1 MVLIK
6 EISTKIK
13 NILNKN
19 PQGMT
24 IIQIADKTGI
34 NRNTVGRYLENLLV
48 SGQVEMHR
56 FGMKK
61 IYSLS
66 QRVALSSILSISSE
80 LIVQMDSSLRI
91 IYANEPFLNLVGSD
105 NNSLIGKNIEYT
117 PVSMVFD
124 ELFEGFIEY
133 IKKGVAGKEWSGEFV
148 LSTKNIH
155 LFCRIVPTVFDDGRK
170 GVSVILEDITEQKVS
185 EAALYASEK
194 RFQSLV
200 EMLPQSIWECDDQGN
215 VTFVNRRTFEM
226 YGYEYEDVEK
236 GMTIWQ
242 TIHPDDRERVLG
254 DFIRASKEEPSEF
267 PEFHEF
273 MSIRKD
279 GSTFPLITYHVPIV
293 HENKITG
300 MRGIGIDISERK
312 RAEDALRESEEKY
325 RYLVETTGTGYVI
338 LDKAGRVIT
347 ANQEYIRL
355 TGRSTL
361 TEVEGRSV
369 TDWTAS
375 YDVARN
381 IREIETC
388 FTKGRVQGFEVGY
401 QKPDGTI
408 QPIEVNASVIQSGSG
423 PIILTLCRDITERKR
438 AEEALRESEEKY
450 RSFIERANDG
460 VVIVQDGIIKLCN
473 RIITEF
479 WGGGIEQI
487 LGKNFTDFI
496 HPDSLPEVVN
506 RYKQRMAGE
515 SLTPLYETTLF
526 RKDGSRFFAELNAGI
541 IAYDGKPADL
551 IIIRDINERKKTE
564 TALQESEEKY
574 RTLVIRANDA
584 ICVLQDGVIKMFNP
598 RLPEFWGGSAEE
610 IMGRPFTDF
619 VHPDALPDLINN
631 YNRRMSGESFPSIY
645 ETTMMRKDGS
655 RSFVEINAGVVEY
668 EGRPADLVIVRDIND
683 RKMAQEALSRSEAL
697 YRTLSEASNDL
708 IFVVGRNDR
717 VEYVNSYAAAM
728 VNKSINQIIG
738 SPRSTLFPPDV
749 AINQKRA
756 LETVFERGISV
767 RSSSPL
773 TFNGRMYWYDHILTP
788 LKDPDNHVRSI
799 LGISRDITE
808 RKIAEAALL
817 QAEEQSRNIITA
829 IGDIAWETDAESRFI
844 YVSPQVDTILGYTP
858 DELIGRTPF
867 DFLHPD
873 AVMVNKNTFQAAVE
887 SKQKSVLHVSH
898 WIHKDG
904 HDVLLESNA
913 IPKYDRNGSFLGFI
927 GIDRKR

>member
-6 EISTKIK
+6 DITTKIK
-13 NILNKN
+13 DVLNKN

-24 IIQIADKTGI
+24 IIQIARKTGI

-61 IYSLS
+61 IYALS

-80 LIVQMDSSLRI
+80 LVVQMDSSLRI

-124 ELFEGFIEY
+124 ELFEGFIEN
-133 IKKGVAGKEWSGEFV
+133 IKDGVAGKEWSGEFV
-148 LSTKNIH
+148 LSTKDIH

-185 EAALYASEK
+185 EAALFESEK

-200 EMLPQSIWECDDQGN
+200 EMLPQSIWECDDRGN

-267 PEFHEF
+267 PVFHEF

-293 HENKITG
+293 HDNKITG
-300 MRGIGIDISERK
+300 MRGIGIDISDRK

-325 RYLVETTGTGYVI
+325 RIGI
-338 LDKAGRVIT
+338 
-347 ANQEYIRL
+347 
-355 TGRSTL
+355 
-361 TEVEGRSV
+361 
-369 TDWTAS
+369 
-375 YDVARN
+375 
-381 IREIETC
+381 
-388 FTKGRVQGFEVGY
+388 
-401 QKPDGTI
+401 
-408 QPIEVNASVIQSGSG
+408 
-423 PIILTLCRDITERKR
+423 DISDRKR
-438 AEEALRESEEKY
+438 AEDALRESEEKY
-450 RSFIERANDG
+450 R
-460 VVIVQDGIIKLCN
+460 
-473 RIITEF
+473 
-479 WGGGIEQI
+479 
-487 LGKNFTDFI
+487 
-496 HPDSLPEVVN
+496 
-506 RYKQRMAGE
+506 
-515 SLTPLYETTLF
+515 
-526 RKDGSRFFAELNAGI
+526 
-541 IAYDGKPADL
+541 
-551 IIIRDINERKKTE
+551 
-564 TALQESEEKY
+564 
-574 RTLVIRANDA
+574 TLVNRANDA
-584 ICVLQDGVIKMFNP
+584 ICVIQDGVIKMFNP

-610 IMGRPFTDF
+610 IMGRPFTGF
-619 VHPDALPDLINN
+619 VHPDALSDLISN
-631 YNRRMSGESFPSIY
+631 YNRRVSGESFPSIY
-645 ETTMMRKDGS
+645 ETTMMRKDGT
-655 RSFVEINAGVVEY
+655 RSFVEINAGVIEY

-683 RKMAQEALSRSEAL
+683 RKMAQDALSRNEAL

-717 VEYVNSYAAAM
+717 VEYVNSYAASM

-756 LETVFERGISV
+756 LEAVFERGISV

-788 LKDPDNHVRSI
+788 LKDPDNHVRSV

-808 RKIAEAALL
+808 RKVAEAALL
-817 QAEEQSRNIITA
+817 QAEQQSRNFITA
-829 IGDIAWETDAESRFI
+829 IGDIAWETDAESRFV
-844 YVSPQVDTILGYTP
+844 YVSPQVETILGYTP
-858 DELIGRTPF
+858 DDLIGQTPF

-873 AVMVNKNTFQAAVE
+873 AVPLNKNTFQAAVE
-887 SKQKSVLHVSH
+887 SRQKSVLHVSH

-913 IPKYDRNGSFLGFI
+913 IPKYDRHGSFLGFI

>member
-6 EISTKIK
+6 DITTKIK
-13 NILNKN
+13 DVLNKN

-24 IIQIADKTGI
+24 IIQIARKTGI

-61 IYSLS
+61 IYALS

-80 LIVQMDSSLRI
+80 LVVQMDSSLRI

-124 ELFEGFIEY
+124 ELFEGFIEN
-133 IKKGVAGKEWSGEFV
+133 IKDGVVGKEWSGEFV
-148 LSTKNIH
+148 LSTKDIH

-185 EAALYASEK
+185 EAALFASEK

-200 EMLPQSIWECDDQGN
+200 EMLPQSIWECDDRGN
-215 VTFVNRRTFEM
+215 VTYVNRRTFEM

-242 TIHPDDRERVLG
+242 TIHPDDRESVLG
-254 DFIRASKEEPSEF
+254 DFIRALKEEPSEF
-267 PEFHEF
+267 PVFHEF

-300 MRGIGIDISERK
+300 MRGIGIDISDRK

-325 RYLVETTGTGYVI
+325 R
-338 LDKAGRVIT
+338 
-347 ANQEYIRL
+347 
-355 TGRSTL
+355 
-361 TEVEGRSV
+361 
-369 TDWTAS
+369 
-375 YDVARN
+375 
-381 IREIETC
+381 
-388 FTKGRVQGFEVGY
+388 
-401 QKPDGTI
+401 
-408 QPIEVNASVIQSGSG
+408 
-423 PIILTLCRDITERKR
+423 
-438 AEEALRESEEKY
+438 
-450 RSFIERANDG
+450 
-460 VVIVQDGIIKLCN
+460 
-473 RIITEF
+473 
-479 WGGGIEQI
+479 
-487 LGKNFTDFI
+487 
-496 HPDSLPEVVN
+496 
-506 RYKQRMAGE
+506 
-515 SLTPLYETTLF
+515 
-526 RKDGSRFFAELNAGI
+526 
-541 IAYDGKPADL
+541 
-551 IIIRDINERKKTE
+551 
-564 TALQESEEKY
+564 
-574 RTLVIRANDA
+574 TLVNRANDA

-610 IMGRPFTDF
+610 IMGRPFTGF
-619 VHPDALPDLINN
+619 VHPDALSDLINN
-631 YNRRMSGESFPSIY
+631 YNRRVSGESFPSIY
-645 ETTMMRKDGS
+645 ETTMMRKDGT
-655 RSFVEINAGVVEY
+655 RSFVEINAGVIEY

-683 RKMAQEALSRSEAL
+683 RKIAQEALRKSEEL

-717 VEYVNSYAAAM
+717 VEYVNSYAASM

-756 LETVFERGISV
+756 LEAVFERGISV

-788 LKDPDNHVRSI
+788 LKDPDNHVRSV

-808 RKIAEAALL
+808 RKVAEAALL
-817 QAEEQSRNIITA
+817 QAEQQSRNFITA
-829 IGDIAWETDAESRFI
+829 IGDIAWETDAESRFV
-844 YVSPQVDTILGYTP
+844 YVSPQVETILGYTP
-858 DELIGRTPF
+858 DDLIGQTPF

-873 AVMVNKNTFQAAVE
+873 AVPLNKNTFQAAVE
-887 SKQKSVLHVSH
+887 SRQKSVLHVSH

-913 IPKYDRNGSFLGFI
+913 IPKYDRHGSFLGFI

>member
-1 MVLIK
+1 
-6 EISTKIK
+6 
-13 NILNKN
+13 
-19 PQGMT
+19 
-24 IIQIADKTGI
+24 
-34 NRNTVGRYLENLLV
+34 
-48 SGQVEMHR
+48 
-56 FGMKK
+56 
-61 IYSLS
+61 
-66 QRVALSSILSISSE
+66 
-80 LIVQMDSSLRI
+80 MDSSLRI

-124 ELFEGFIEY
+124 ELFEGFIEN
-133 IKKGVAGKEWSGEFV
+133 IKDGVAGKEWSGEFV
-148 LSTKNIH
+148 LSTKDIH

-185 EAALYASEK
+185 EAALFASEK

-200 EMLPQSIWECDDQGN
+200 EMLPQSIWECDDRGN
-215 VTFVNRRTFEM
+215 VTFVNQRTFEM

-293 HENKITG
+293 HENKVTG
-300 MRGIGIDISERK
+300 MRGIGIDISDRK

-325 RYLVETTGTGYVI
+325 R
-338 LDKAGRVIT
+338 
-347 ANQEYIRL
+347 
-355 TGRSTL
+355 
-361 TEVEGRSV
+361 
-369 TDWTAS
+369 
-375 YDVARN
+375 
-381 IREIETC
+381 
-388 FTKGRVQGFEVGY
+388 
-401 QKPDGTI
+401 
-408 QPIEVNASVIQSGSG
+408 
-423 PIILTLCRDITERKR
+423 
-438 AEEALRESEEKY
+438 
-450 RSFIERANDG
+450 
-460 VVIVQDGIIKLCN
+460 
-473 RIITEF
+473 
-479 WGGGIEQI
+479 
-487 LGKNFTDFI
+487 
-496 HPDSLPEVVN
+496 
-506 RYKQRMAGE
+506 
-515 SLTPLYETTLF
+515 
-526 RKDGSRFFAELNAGI
+526 
-541 IAYDGKPADL
+541 
-551 IIIRDINERKKTE
+551 
-564 TALQESEEKY
+564 
-574 RTLVIRANDA
+574 TLVNRANDA

-619 VHPDALPDLINN
+619 VHPDALSDLISN
-631 YNRRMSGESFPSIY
+631 YRRRVSGESFPSIY
-645 ETTMMRKDGS
+645 ETTMMRKDGT
-655 RSFVEINAGVVEY
+655 RSFVEINAGVIEY

-683 RKMAQEALSRSEAL
+683 RKMAQDALSRSEAL

-717 VEYVNSYAAAM
+717 VEYVNSYAASM

-738 SPRSTLFPPDV
+738 SPRETLFPPDV

-756 LETVFERGISV
+756 LEAVFERGISV

-788 LKDPDNHVRSI
+788 LKDQDNHVRSV

-808 RKIAEAALL
+808 RKVAEAALL
-817 QAEEQSRNIITA
+817 QAEQQSRNFITA
-829 IGDIAWETDAESRFI
+829 IGDIVWDTDAESCFVF
-844 YVSPQVDTILGYTP
+844 VSPQVETILGYTP

-873 AVMVNKNTFQAAVE
+873 AVPVNKKAFQAAVE

-898 WIHKDG
+898 WMHKDG

-913 IPKYDRNGSFLGFI
+913 IPKYDRHGSFLGFI